1 MKRFRP
7 ANLVHARLFDG
18 EMVVLHLD
26 RGEYYALNEIGT
38 ELWSGLES
46 GKTLA
51 EIADSVVARFD
62 VARDRALA
70 DLTELCNEL
79 LARGLVD
86 ECG

>member
-1 MKRFRP
+1 
-7 ANLVHARLFDG
+7 
-18 EMVVLHLD
+18 MVVLHLD
-26 RGEYYALNEIGT
+26 RGEYFALNEIGT

-51 EIADSVVARFD
+51 EIADVVVTRFD

-70 DLTELCNEL
+70 DLTQLCDEL